1 MAAVYQNFV
10 KTKVLFSCCE
20 QRSVAAA
27 AFISLIYNQV
37 VASSGLATACTLQ
50 KLGPRTYRMSQLF
63 VAIARCSVACVYCV
77 VYIANK
83 FLSSITGNKL

>member
-50 KLGPRTYRMSQLF
+50 KLGPRT
-63 VAIARCSVACVYCV
+63 
-77 VYIANK
+77 
-83 FLSSITGNKL
+83 

>member
-37 VASSGLATACTLQ
+37 VASSGLATACTILELQ
-50 KLGPRTYRMSQLF
+50 TKVHTKVRYQGEGPY
-63 VAIARCSVACVYCV
+63 
-77 VYIANK
+77 
-83 FLSSITGNKL
+83 

>member
-37 VASSGLATACTLQ
+37 VASSGLATACTRAPNEGPHEGSLSRRRPL
-50 KLGPRTYRMSQLF
+50 LGLLLNTMVTNPSL
-63 VAIARCSVACVYCV
+63 
-77 VYIANK
+77 
-83 FLSSITGNKL
+83 